1 MSTSGTAGKGGTGGG
16 NVYNQS
22 ANAYG
27 ASGNLLG
34 NAAALYNS
42 ANPGAASTYN
52 PAMANAA
59 GYNPAMAQAHGYGA
73 ANAGSTGY
81 KASLMNAA
89 STRNPADISTGI
101 NQYMNPY
108 NQQVVNASIRD
119 VNKLVAQQ
127 NAQTGANAAN
137 VGAFGGSR
145 QGVVEAL
152 TNSEAQQ
159 NIGSLAANLRQQG
172 FETAAG
178 LSAQDIANQMTTGQ
192 FNASLLQ
199 QARGQNQAA
208 LNQGAQFGA
217 AAKNTASLANQAAQ
231 NAAREYGATAKNN
244 MGLANQAARNDARE
258 YGATAQ
264 NNMSLANQAAR
275 NTAGQFNANVMNQ
288 RDMDNVSTQLAK
300 AAGMGGLAGQ
310 AQGLGS
316 TLFNTGQT
324 INADQMQAGGL
335 QQQLLQQ
342 ILGQASG
349 QYDQFMGM
357 PQNLLNMQ
365 LAALGM
371 NPLTTATTTT
381 GKNNPGLLDFLGLG
395 TQALGAWR
403 MGA

>member
-1 MSTSGTAGKGGTGGG
+1 MSASGTSGKGGTGGG

-27 ASGNLLG
+27 AAGNLLG
-34 NAAALYNS
+34 NSAALYNS

-52 PAMANAA
+52 PAMANAS
-59 GYNPAMAQAHGYGA
+59 GYNA
-73 ANAGSTGY
+73 AKAGSTGY
-81 KASLMNAA
+81 KTSLMNAA
-89 STRNPADISTGI
+89 STKNPADISSGI
-101 NQYMNPY
+101 SQYMNPY
-108 NQQVVNASIRD
+108 NQQVVNSSIRD

-159 NIGSLAANLRQQG
+159 NIGDLSANLRQQG
-172 FETAAG
+172 FNTAAG

-199 QARGQNQAA
+199 QARSQNQNAQ
-208 LNQGAQFGA
+208 NVGSQFGA
-217 AAKNTASLANQAAQ
+217 AAQNTASLANQAAQ
-231 NAAREYGATAKNN
+231 NAAREYGATAN
-244 MGLANQAARNDARE
+244 
-258 YGATAQ
+258 

-381 GKNNPGLLDFLGLG
+381 GKYNPGLMDFLGLG